1 MAVPAKEIYHGRR
14 PWRTVLIWVLVVVI
28 GLFALSVGL
37 FHGLK
42 RYVVET
48 DQGVELRLPILEQ
61 ERQQTAADAQK

>member
-1 MAVPAKEIYHGRR
+1 MVVPAKEIYHGRR

-28 GLFALSVGL
+28 GLFTLSVGL
-37 FHGLK
+37 FYGLK

-61 ERQQTAADAQK
+61 ERRQAATDSQE